1 MKKSLKSLLAV
12 CLAAAMAVTATGC
25 GGSSAPA
32 SGGSSTES
40 GAAGGE
46 AAAGEEKL
54 SSRDTLNMACKSEPT
69 SLDPAQ
75 TKDLVTWAF
84 MYNVSDSLLYFN
96 WETQEYEPAIATEW
110 SASDDGLEYTF
121 TIRDGVKFHNGDT
134 MTVDD
139 VVFSL
144 NRAIESSFTAQTKD
158 VWIILKKWMTAM

>member
-1 MKKSLKSLLAV
+1 MNQTASLADLNKKTNTKEACEEKREEKCSMKKSLKSLLAV

-75 TKDLVTWAF
+75 TKDLVTGHLCT
-84 MYNVSDSLLYFN
+84 MYLTPCFILTGKPRNMNQQLLLN
-96 WETQEYEPAIATEW
+96 
-110 SASDDGLEYTF
+110 GLL
-121 TIRDGVKFHNGDT
+121 V
-134 MTVDD
+134 MM
-139 VVFSL
+139 
-144 NRAIESSFTAQTKD
+144 
-158 VWIILKKWMTAM
+158 VWNIHLPFVMA

>member
-96 WETQEYEPAIATEW
+96 WDTRNMNHQLLLN
-110 SASDDGLEYTF
+110 GLL
-121 TIRDGVKFHNGDT
+121 V
-134 MTVDD
+134 MM
-139 VVFSL
+139 
-144 NRAIESSFTAQTKD
+144 
-158 VWIILKKWMTAM
+158 VWNIHLPFVMA

>member
-32 SGGSSTES
+32 SSGGSSTES

-75 TKDLVTWAF
+75 TKDMVTWAF
-84 MYNVSDSLLYFN
+84 MYN
-96 WETQEYEPAIATEW
+96 E
-110 SASDDGLEYTF
+110 SAKASHYGCDRTYYSPIVEL
-121 TIRDGVKFHNGDT
+121 
-134 MTVDD
+134 
-139 VVFSL
+139 
-144 NRAIESSFTAQTKD
+144 FTA
-158 VWIILKKWMTAM
+158 IR